1 MVLLR
6 LWTVNFCDNA
16 RDPVIEI
23 KPERKLQWKDYLN
36 SRCYRHKRDNMYI
49 ITITI
54 YCNTRRYN
62 PRLFR
67 FHHLEIIVVGVWFP
81 NNVSDIMASV
91 CFLLD
96 GRKKIVRTH
105 EGSLKRPCQAR
116 RATVYDSSQTKI
128 SLSRHARDKRETL
141 RNTVFLSVASSTNSP
156 IGKRQIR
163 EMGHLLTMHIY
174 RQRAHNGSTLR
185 AGKMRFI

>member
-6 LWTVNFCDNA
+6 LSTVNFCDNA

-67 FHHLEIIVVGVWFP
+67 FHHLENIVVGVWFP
-81 NNVSDIMASV
+81 NNVSNIMASV

-128 SLSRHARDKRETL
+128 SRAGQARDIAQYCI
-141 RNTVFLSVASSTNSP
+141 F
-156 IGKRQIR
+156 IR
-163 EMGHLLTMHIY
+163 CIVDKFSY
-174 RQRAHNGSTLR
+174 RQTTNKGNGTPSHDAYLSTK
-185 AGKMRFI
+185 GS